1 MQGYAGRQP
10 HDDTAHRLA
19 QGLGW
24 FSIGLGLAE
33 LLAPEGVTRPFGM
46 ERHTALIRAYGLREI
61 AAGVGILTQS
71 DPTPWVWGRVAG
83 DALDIA
89 TMAAGLSSDN
99 PRRDNVAIA
108 IAGLVGI
115 TALDAYCAQR
125 LSTERGQA
133 PPREYHYGN
142 RSGFP
147 RGLAAARGAA
157 HDFEPPRDFRTP
169 EPLRPYAAA

>member
-1 MQGYAGRQP
+1 MHSYAGRQP
-10 HDDTAHRLA
+10 HDDSAHRLA

-61 AAGVGILTQS
+61 AAAVGNLTQS
-71 DPTPWVWGRVAG
+71 HPTPPVWGRDG
-83 DALDIA
+83 RDAHDIPA
-89 TMAAGLSSDN
+89 MAPGLSSDI
-99 PRRDNVAIA
+99 PRRGNVAVA

-125 LSTERGQA
+125 LSAERGQA
-133 PPREYHYGN
+133 SQREYHYGN

-147 RGLAAARGAA
+147 QGVAAARGGAQ
-157 HDFEPPRDFRTP
+157 DFEAPRDFRTP
-169 EPLRPYAAA
+169 EALRPYAAV

>member
-1 MQGYAGRQP
+1 MQSYAGRRA

-61 AAGVGILTQS
+61 AAGIGILTQP
-71 DPTPWVWGRVAG
+71 DPTPWMWGRVAG

-89 TMAAGLSSDN
+89 TMAAGLSADN
-99 PRRDNVAIA
+99 PRRGNVAIA
-108 IAGLVGI
+108 MAGLLGI

-125 LSTERGQA
+125 LGAERQA
-133 PPREYHYGN
+133 LPPREYHYGD

-147 RGLAAARGAA
+147 RPPAQMRGAA
-157 HDFEPPRDFRTP
+157 
-169 EPLRPYAAA
+169 

>member
-1 MQGYAGRQP
+1 MHSYAGGR
-10 HDDTAHRLA
+10 HRDETAHMLA

-46 ERHTALIRAYGLREI
+46 QRHTALIRAYGLREI
-61 AAGVGILTQS
+61 AAGIGILTQS

-89 TMAAGLSSDN
+89 TMAAGLSGDN
-99 PRRDNVAIA
+99 PRRGNVAVA
-108 IAGLVGI
+108 LAGLVGI

-125 LSTERGQA
+125 LGAERQQA
-133 PPREYHYGN
+133 PP
-142 RSGFP
+142 
-147 RGLAAARGAA
+147 
-157 HDFEPPRDFRTP
+157 
-169 EPLRPYAAA
+169 

>member
-1 MQGYAGRQP
+1 MHSYVGR
-10 HDDTAHRLA
+10 HARDNSARTLA

-46 ERHTALIRAYGLREI
+46 QRHTALIRAYGLREI

-89 TMAAGLSSDN
+89 TMAAGLSGDN
-99 PRRDNVAIA
+99 PRRGNVAVA
-108 IAGLVGI
+108 IAGLLGI
-115 TALDAYCAQR
+115 TVLDAYCAQQ
-125 LSTERGQA
+125 LSAERQAA
-133 PPREYHYGN
+133 PPREYHYED

-147 RGLAAARGAA
+147 RAPAQMRGAA
-157 HDFEPPRDFRTP
+157 RDFEVPRDFKTP
-169 EPLRPYAAA
+169 EPLRPYTTA

>member
-1 MQGYAGRQP
+1 MHGYAGRQP

-46 ERHTALIRAYGLREI
+46 QRHTALIRAYGLREI
-61 AAGVGILTQS
+61 AAGVGILTQP

-99 PRRDNVAIA
+99 PRRGNVAVA
-108 IAGLVGI
+108 LAGLVGI
-115 TALDAYCAQR
+115 TALDAYSAQR
-125 LSTERGQA
+125 LAPERQAA
-133 PPREYHYGN
+133 PPPGDHYGD
-142 RSGFP
+142 R
-147 RGLAAARGAA
+147 A
-157 HDFEPPRDFRTP
+157 
-169 EPLRPYAAA
+169 

>member
-1 MQGYAGRQP
+1 M
-10 HDDTAHRLA
+10 
-19 QGLGW
+19 
-24 FSIGLGLAE
+24 
-33 LLAPEGVTRPFGM
+33 
-46 ERHTALIRAYGLREI
+46 
-61 AAGVGILTQS
+61 
-71 DPTPWVWGRVAG
+71 WGRVAG

-147 RGLAAARGAA
+147 QGIAAARGGAR
-157 HDFEPPRDFRTP
+157 DFEAPRDFRTP
-169 EPLRPYAAA
+169 EALRPYAAA

>member
-1 MQGYAGRQP
+1 MHSHAGHRP

-61 AAGVGILTQS
+61 AAGVGILTQP

-89 TMAAGLSSDN
+89 TMAAGLSPDN
-99 PRRDNVAIA
+99 PRRGNVAVA

-125 LSTERGQA
+125 LAAEREQA
-133 PPREYHYGN
+133 PPREYHYGD

-147 RGLAAARGAA
+147 RAPASMRGAA
-157 HDFEPPRDFRTP
+157 RDFEVPRDFRTP
-169 EPLRPYAAA
+169 EALRPYATA